1 MKEVL
6 WMGLSKHKSIV
17 LIGFMGVGKTTIGNI
32 LAKRLVYDFIDVD
45 KKIEKKL
52 QMSIPQIFSQYGEA
66 VFRNSERDLFF
77 QNVHEHNK
85 VVSLGGGAF
94 LQEEIKKVC
103 LEECTV
109 IYLEMSWKYWKERL
123 NFLKGTRPLLQDKN
137 LTEINQL
144 FNERLSIY
152 QDYHYKV
159 NIDGLRIEDAVAK
172 ILDTI
177 RKDKG

>member
-17 LIGFMGVGKTTIGNI
+17 LIGFMGVGKTTIGDI
-32 LAKRLVYDFIDVD
+32 LAKNLIYDFIDVD
-45 KKIEKKL
+45 KKIEKQFK
-52 QMSIPQIFSQYGEA
+52 MSIPQIFYQYGEA

-94 LQEEIKKVC
+94 LQDKIKKVS
-103 LEECTV
+103 LEKCIV
-109 IYLEMSWKYWKERL
+109 VYLEMSWKYWKKRL
-123 NFLKGTRPLLQDKN
+123 NYLKGTRPLLQDKS

-159 NIDGLRIEDAVAK
+159 NIDGLRIEEAVSK
-172 ILDTI
+172 ILNTI
-177 RKDKG
+177 IKDKG

>member
-85 VVSLGGGAF
+85 GVWLVAGAF
-94 LQEEIKKVC
+94 FKEKIKKVC
-103 LEECTV
+103 LGDCTL
-109 IYLEMSWKYWKERL
+109 IYLKMCWSYWKREL
-123 NFLKGTRPLLQDKN
+123 IF
-137 LTEINQL
+137 
-144 FNERLSIY
+144 
-152 QDYHYKV
+152 
-159 NIDGLRIEDAVAK
+159 
-172 ILDTI
+172 
-177 RKDKG
+177 